1 MVAAEHGANVNSMS
15 AIWINNEG
23 FVMPAYTVPELAE
36 MALAQIPAAVRGMA
50 RRKLARREKKLEL
63 TACLCSEFEFFEQQ
77 LNLEMAADSSADM
90 LSVPVGIDQENLQ
103 AILDAIIK
111 FLTDIAPLI
120 KLFIDLLTV
129 VLIVLALSSPVSA
142 QTVWWG
148 DGPGGQRDGWYTYP
162 PCNNDGTNG
171 KRLCDMCWGP
181 GGIAA
186 RQQRVNQLAA
196 EAMQNVRYVSQPA
209 SGASSDMEAYTVQV
223 PVTKQVQRCRS
234 VGLFGRQKQCY
245 METVTVMETQ
255 TCYRPLVAARAAW
268 LQSRAVNA
276 MRKVA
281 YTVQVPVTK
290 RVCIGKDSQ
299 GRCIFGDATTME
311 TRTEYRMEPV
321 EAPKQPTPEEQAA
334 AQAPTPYEAVAA
346 MIKLIKESQD
356 DPEEEIVLHD
366 FGSGD
371 GRILI
376 AGATAGFKTVGIE
389 IDPELVASSREMAAV
404 FGVADDVMV
413 YEGDILDYDLE
424 QCRTTTMYLYPQL
437 MEQVAEKLP
446 NGCKVWSYMHSLPG
460 ARKHTVDGYEFYEWT
475 KA

>member
-1 MVAAEHGANVNSMS
+1 MPRL
-15 AIWINNEG
+15 WINSEG
-23 FVMPAYTVPELAE
+23 NIMPAYTVPELSE

-90 LSVPVGIDQENLQ
+90 LSVAVGIDPENLQ

-129 VLIVLALSSPVSA
+129 VLIVLALSAPASA

-148 DGPGGQRDGWYTYP
+148 DGPGGYRDGWYTHP

-171 KRLCDMCWGP
+171 KKMCLMCWGP
-181 GGIAA
+181 DGIAA
-186 RQQRVNQLAA
+186 RQERARQLSA

-209 SGASSDMEAYTVQV
+209 SGASSEMEAYAVQV

-255 TCYRPLVAARAAW
+255 TRYRPRVAARAAW

-281 YTVQVPVTK
+281 YTIQVPVTK

-299 GRCIFGDATTME
+299 GRCIFGNVTTME

-321 EAPKQPTPEEQAA
+321 EAPKQTTPEEKAA
-334 AQAPTPYEAVAA
+334 AQAPTPFDAVAA
-346 MIKLIKESQD
+346 MIKLIQPTAGD
-356 DPEEEIVLHD
+356 VVYDL
-366 FGSGD
+366 GSGD
-371 GRILI
+371 GRVLV
-376 AGATAGFKTVGIE
+376 AATVGGAKAVGIE
-389 IDPELVASSREMAAV
+389 IDPDKVADSRTMASV
-404 FGVADDVMV
+404 FGVQDKIKV

-424 QCRTTTMYLYPQL
+424 QCRLVTMYLYPEL
-437 MEQVAEKLP
+437 MEAVAEKLP
-446 NGCKVWSYMHSLPG
+446 PGCKVWSYMHGLPG
-460 ARKHTVDGYEFYEWT
+460 ATKHEVDGYEFYEWT